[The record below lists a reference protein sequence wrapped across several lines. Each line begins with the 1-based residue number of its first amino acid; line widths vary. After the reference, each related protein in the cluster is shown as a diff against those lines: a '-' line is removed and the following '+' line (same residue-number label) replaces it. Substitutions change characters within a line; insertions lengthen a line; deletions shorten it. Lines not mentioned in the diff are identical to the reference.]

1 MKTHSED
8 KIREKM
14 VAFQIKATTYL
25 NGAKKNAFM
34 LDCIKRGT
42 YECALL
48 REIVSLHYSIME
60 AKPELKGKEFDD
72 IKDFILDRIKQ

>member
-14 VAFQIKATTYL
+14 LAFQIKATTYL
-25 NGAKKNAFM
+25 SGTKKNAFM

-48 REIVSLHYSIME
+48 REIVSLHYSLME
-60 AKPELKGKEFDD
+60 AKPELKGKEFSD
-72 IKDFILDRIKQ
+72 IREIILSKL

>member
-14 VAFQIKATTYL
+14 LAFQIKATTYL
-25 NGAKKNAFM
+25 SGTKKNAFM

-48 REIVSLHYSIME
+48 REIVSLHYSLME
-60 AKPELKGKEFDD
+60 AKPELKGKEFGD
-72 IKDFILDRIKQ
+72 IKEIILSKL